1 MKKIALAAVSTLALS
16 ILSVN
21 VFADQA
27 ATSKAAKMGDT
38 KIDCMKDMKAMKGMK
53 GMEDMKMDCPKKPSV
68 NALSMAKGEVKELDK
83 AGKNI
88 TLKHGPI
95 KSKTVEMGAM
105 TMTFAVKDVSMLNKV
120 KEGDKVEFQ
129 VENVEGRPTV
139 VELSTKN

>member
-16 ILSVN
+16 ISSVN
-21 VFADQA
+21 ALADQA

-38 KIDCMKDMKAMKGMK
+38 TIDCMKDMKAMKGMK
-53 GMEDMKMDCPKKPSV
+53 GMEDMKTDCPKKPSV
-68 NALSMAKGEVKELDK
+68 NAVSMAEGEVKELDK

-105 TMTFAVKDVSMLNKV
+105 TMTFAVKDVSMLKKV